1 MTPQTLAKR
10 VYAQTAAPIRTARGT
25 EYEIFARVTHRLKDA
40 AMKGKANFSALAQ
53 AVHDNRQLWTVL
65 ATDVADDDNQ
75 LPRDLRARIFYLAEF
90 TNHHSSKVLS
100 EDASV
105 RPLLE
110 INMAVLRGLK
120 MERIVS

>member
-1 MTPQTLAKR
+1 MTPQSLAKR

-40 AMKGKANFSALAQ
+40 AQKGKANFGALAT
-53 AVHDNRQLWTVL
+53 ALHENRQLWTVL

-75 LPRDLRARIFYLAEF
+75 LPQDLRARIFYLAEF

-100 EDASV
+100 EGASV

-120 MERIVS
+120 TERPVS